1 MPAFPNLNL
10 NLNPNSTT
18 KSWLALA
25 VLAVCCIATAQP
37 STAAA
42 LHPDPW
48 PGVVT
53 YVVDGDSVRVRPLQ
67 GGKPVS
73 VRLDGI
79 DAPEICQSGG
89 DTARDAL
96 KRRVLGLQV
105 VIQGK
110 SRDDYG
116 RLLARIMVDG
126 DDVGARMVKDGHAWS
141 YRYRGSVGPYA
152 AQQRLAE
159 SARRGIFAETSA
171 AAVYPAA
178 FRKQHGACPR

>member
-1 MPAFPNLNL
+1 MPAFTNR
-10 NLNPNSTT
+10 NPYPRT
-18 KSWLALA
+18 KSWLAPALLA
-25 VLAVCCIATAQP
+25 AGCIALAQP

-42 LHPDPW
+42 PHRDRW
-48 PGVVT
+48 SGVVT

-73 VRLDGI
+73 IRLGGI

-89 DTARDAL
+89 AASRDAL

-105 VIQGK
+105 AIEGK
-110 SRDDYG
+110 SRDDYS
-116 RLLARIMVDG
+116 RLLARVMLDG

-141 YRYRGSVGPYA
+141 YRYRGSAGPYA

-159 SARRGIFAETSA
+159 AARRGIFDVGGE
-171 AAVYPAA
+171 AAVYPAV
-178 FRKQHGACPR
+178 FRKQHGACLR

>member
-1 MPAFPNLNL
+1 MPAFPNLN
-10 NLNPNSTT
+10 PYSKA

-25 VLAVCCIATAQP
+25 LLATCCIAGAQP

-42 LHPDPW
+42 PHRDRWL
-48 PGVVT
+48 GAVT

-79 DAPEICQSGG
+79 DAPEICQTGG

-96 KRRVLGLQV
+96 TRRVLGRQV
-105 VIQGK
+105 VIEGK
-110 SRDDYG
+110 SRDDYD
-116 RLLARIMVDG
+116 RLLARIMLDG

-141 YRYRGSVGPYA
+141 YRYRGSAGPYA

-159 SARRGIFAETSA
+159 SARRGMFADA
-171 AAVYPAA
+171 GAVPVYPAA
-178 FRKQHGACPR
+178 FRKQHGTCPR

>member
-1 MPAFPNLNL
+1 MPAVPNLN
-10 NLNPNSTT
+10 PYSKA
-18 KSWLALA
+18 KSRLALA
-25 VLAVCCIATAQP
+25 LLAVFCIATAQP
-37 STAAA
+37 SGAVAP
-42 LHPDPW
+42 HPDRW
-48 PGVVT
+48 SGVVT

-89 DTARDAL
+89 DAARDAL

-105 VIQGK
+105 VIEGR

-116 RLLARIMVDG
+116 RLLARIILDG
-126 DDVGARMVKDGHAWS
+126 DDVGARMVKGGHAWS
-141 YRYRGSVGPYA
+141 YRYRGSAGPYA

-159 SARRGIFAETSA
+159 SARRGIFADTSA
-171 AAVYPAA
+171 VPVYPAA

>member
-1 MPAFPNLNL
+1 MPAFPNLN
-10 NLNPNSTT
+10 PYPIT
-18 KSWLALA
+18 KSGCAPALLAA
-25 VLAVCCIATAQP
+25 CCIALAQP
-37 STAAA
+37 PTAAA
-42 LHPDPW
+42 PHRDRW
-48 PGVVT
+48 SGVVT

-89 DTARDAL
+89 VVARDAL

-105 VIQGK
+105 VIEGK
-110 SRDDYG
+110 SRDDYS
-116 RLLARIMVDG
+116 RLLARVMLNG
-126 DDVGARMVKDGHAWS
+126 DDVGARMVIDGHAWS
-141 YRYRGSVGPYA
+141 YRYRGSTGPYA

-159 SARRGIFAETSA
+159 AARRGIFADTSA

>member
-1 MPAFPNLNL
+1 MPAFPS
-10 NLNPNSTT
+10 PYTIT
-18 KSWLALA
+18 KSGLALA
-25 VLAVCCIATAQP
+25 LLAVCCIVTAQ
-37 STAAA
+37 SSDAAA
-42 LHPDPW
+42 PHRDRW
-48 PGVVT
+48 SGVVT

-73 VRLDGI
+73 VRVDGI

-105 VIQGK
+105 VIEGK
-110 SRDDYG
+110 TRDDYG
-116 RLLARIMVDG
+116 RLLARIILDG

-141 YRYRGSVGPYA
+141 YRYRGSAGPYA

-159 SARRGIFAETSA
+159 SARRGIFAVGGE
-171 AAVYPAA
+171 AAVYPAV

>member
-10 NLNPNSTT
+10 NLNPTK

-25 VLAVCCIATAQP
+25 LLAVCCIATAQP

-42 LHPDPW
+42 PHRDRWL
-48 PGVVT
+48 GVVS

-67 GGKPVS
+67 GGKPIS

-96 KRRVLGLQV
+96 KHRVLGLQV
-105 VIQGK
+105 VIEGK

-116 RLLARIMVDG
+116 RLLARIILDG
-126 DDVGARMVKDGHAWS
+126 DDVGARMVKDGQAWS
-141 YRYRGSVGPYA
+141 YRYRGSAGPYA

-159 SARRGIFAETSA
+159 AARRGIFADAGA

>member
-1 MPAFPNLNL
+1 MPAFPNP
-10 NLNPNSTT
+10 NPYSIA
-18 KSWLALA
+18 KSRLALTL
-25 VLAVCCIATAQP
+25 LAVFCIAAAQP
-37 STAAA
+37 SGAAA
-42 LHPDPW
+42 PHPDPW
-48 PGVVT
+48 LGVVS

-89 DTARDAL
+89 EVARDAL
-96 KRRVLGLQV
+96 KLRVLGRQV
-105 VIQGK
+105 VIEGK

-116 RLLARIMVDG
+116 RLLARIRLDG
-126 DDVGARMVKDGHAWS
+126 DDVGARMVKDGRAWS
-141 YRYRGSVGPYA
+141 YRYRDSDGPYA

-159 SARRGIFAETSA
+159 SARRGIFADTSA